1 MASPGPHRGFRKRPP
16 GSPDSARAT
25 VPVPAISKRRHAEL
39 AGQALK
45 YVAELAQIE
54 PLSPAF
60 DHKLEAIH
68 TLGSD
73 EIAALGARHA
83 GSLAHV
89 APPPTDGIAAAIA
102 ALRRMA
108 ESLEPLRQG
117 NLAEGGKRF
126 GLFAAKP
133 DPAAYFRRY
142 RAAQGGIEAA
152 LARLTRERDGLLRAN
167 VALEVERASLAA
179 PLAVL
184 SEQTLFAQE
193 VALTLEARAD
203 TMAAREPMRAQ
214 RLRSDALHAVRSRQR
229 DIAEARALAQ
239 QAVAAR
245 EIVTDTNRRLVE
257 GIEQATE
264 TMVLV
269 LRTAIVAAR
278 LIARQELVLDGIASL
293 NRAASNLIASDEPV
307 CAEAD
312 AAALQEAFARLYHA
326 LDQLDHERAAITT
339 LSPSG

>member
-1 MASPGPHRGFRKRPP
+1 M
-16 GSPDSARAT
+16 
-25 VPVPAISKRRHAEL
+25 PVPAISKRRHAEL

-60 DHKLEAIH
+60 DHKLEAIQ

-73 EIAALGARHA
+73 AIAALGARHA

-89 APPPTDGIAAAIA
+89 APPPTEGIAAAIA

-117 NLAEGGKRF
+117 NLVEGGKRF
-126 GLFAAKP
+126 GLFAARP

-142 RAAQGGIEAA
+142 RAAQGDIEDA

-167 VALEVERASLAA
+167 VALEVERASLAT
-179 PLAVL
+179 PLTAL
-184 SEQTLFAQE
+184 SEQALFAEE

-203 TMAAREPMRAQ
+203 AMATREPLHAQ

-239 QAVAAR
+239 QAVAVR
-245 EIVTDTNRRLVE
+245 EVVSDSNRRLVA

-269 LRTAIVAAR
+269 LRTAIAAAR
-278 LIARQELVLDGIASL
+278 LIARQELVLDEIASL
-293 NRAASNLIASDEPV
+293 NRAASNLIASDAPV

-312 AAALQEAFARLYHA
+312 AAALQEAFVRLSHA
-326 LDQLDHERAAITT
+326 LDQLDQERAAITT
-339 LSPSG
+339 LSPRGKPV